1 MKNLKKNNLRKQQI
15 HLRHCILGSNSSY
28 RYKTSKISKI
38 SDINKIDTIQRQVV
52 NSLDGY
58 TEEMKI
64 NFNKIYNLF
73 DGKYYL
79 LIFCSD
85 FNIRIYFIITNGNVD
100 YKEPYI
106 NKHMEPTTD
115 YFYLTKD

>member
-1 MKNLKKNNLRKQQI
+1 M
-15 HLRHCILGSNSSY
+15 
-28 RYKTSKISKI
+28 
-38 SDINKIDTIQRQVV
+38 V

-64 NFNKIYNLF
+64 DFNKIYNLF

-85 FNIRIYFIITNGNVD
+85 FDIRIDFIITNGNVD

-106 NKHMEPTTD
+106 NKRMEPVTD